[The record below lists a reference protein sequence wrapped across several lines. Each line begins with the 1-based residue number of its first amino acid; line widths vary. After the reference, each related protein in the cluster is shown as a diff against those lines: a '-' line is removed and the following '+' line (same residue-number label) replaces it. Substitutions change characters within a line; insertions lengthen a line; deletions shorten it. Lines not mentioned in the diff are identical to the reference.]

1 MSIVITTTRSLV
13 DAIRPT
19 QLGIFSFGRKL
30 LQISYVS
37 NSGNTGIPATE
48 SRNGSQPNAKIPY

>member
-30 LQISYVS
+30 LRISHVS
-37 NSGNTGIPATE
+37 STGNAGIPATE
-48 SRNGSQPNAKIPY
+48 SRNCPRLNAKIPY

>member
-1 MSIVITTTRSLV
+1 MVPPHSV
-13 DAIRPT
+13 
-19 QLGIFSFGRKL
+19 GIFSFGRKL